1 MLQVCEARAYFKSVD
16 STGPWPAP
24 LRIEL
29 MLYDYITGVWSE
41 GVLSVDSTESVLS
54 VDSTGPP
61 RIIELMLYHDYRC
74 VERGRIKC
82 GQYWPPEED
91 GEEQCDEFI
100 VINTGME
107 QSQDYTITGLFLH
120 NTKVATGS

>member
-1 MLQVCEARAYFKSVD
+1 MKYHVNMLQVCGVRAYFKSVD
-16 STGPWPAP
+16 STGPWPRPPKDRVIA
-24 LRIEL
+24 IW
-29 MLYDYITGVWSE
+29 LY
-41 GVLSVDSTESVLS
+41 
-54 VDSTGPP
+54 
-61 RIIELMLYHDYRC
+61 YRC